1 MKIYIVREYYDDSVA
16 VFDSIDKA
24 KNFLKKLNN
33 YLFEE
38 TGEGLREEDFSLI
51 KEELN
56 IGFEQWKKK
65 NG

>member
-1 MKIYIVREYYDDSVA
+1 MKIYIVREYYDDSV
-16 VFDSIDKA
+16 
-24 KNFLKKLNN
+24 KKLNS

-38 TGEGLREEDFSLI
+38 TGEGLREEDFSLT

-56 IGFEQWKKK
+56 IDFKQWEKK

>member
-1 MKIYIVREYYDDSVA
+1 MKIYIVREYYDDSIA
-16 VFDSIDKA
+16 VFDSMDKA

-38 TGEGLREEDFSLI
+38 TGEGLKEEDFSLT

-56 IGFEQWKKK
+56 IDFEQWEKK

>member
-16 VFDSIDKA
+16 VFDSMDKV
-24 KNFLKKLNN
+24 KNFLKKLNS

-38 TGEGLREEDFSLI
+38 TGEGLREEDFSLT

-56 IGFEQWKKK
+56 IDFKQWEKK

>member
-1 MKIYIVREYYDDSVA
+1 MKVYIVREYYDDSIA
-16 VFDSIDKA
+16 VFDSMDKA
-24 KNFLKKLNN
+24 ISFLKKFNN

-56 IGFEQWKKK
+56 IDFKQWKKK
-65 NG
+65 YG